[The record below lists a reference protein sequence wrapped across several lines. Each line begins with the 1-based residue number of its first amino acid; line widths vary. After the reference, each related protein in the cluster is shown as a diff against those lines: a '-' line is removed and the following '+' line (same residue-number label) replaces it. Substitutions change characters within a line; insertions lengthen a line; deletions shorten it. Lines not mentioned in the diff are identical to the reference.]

1 MSKAKRITQNR
12 LDNLRLEVELDNIN
26 QNANLTMAPIK
37 QQLLKPSDM
46 KYLVSGPEE
55 TQLGF
60 DANVLDARMGENL
73 IENIEDAV
81 GYRDPIANSMSDDQV
96 GGEIDR
102 IDLSFR
108 TDFRNNAKDVLEALV
123 RQGYNQFQQFI
134 DDASSGV
141 QNQMRARERAVIIN
155 SSLMQNRAQI
165 EQIFHDEVSAPVMVG
180 RQAQQRAEIQ
190 ANNERLFKEQN
201 SRYVKR
207 IQNTNLGAY
216 STQKLEGESD
226 ENYILRMQS
235 LKASLPTP
243 DRAVAMEKE
252 KEKLQFRSYLSAVA
266 SPTVAETIINDAFF
280 TGVEGERH
288 VRLLVRAWPSF
299 LKELKETYSKLDVS
313 SFLEFAQSWVN
324 KIETTKGVNTILAV
338 ESEPEVIIATDN
350 APSSL
355 STLHSNGTITVRNTN
370 GDTLIIGV
378 KTVAGKR
385 IPWNFTTDRAIM
397 HKTFQRFPEQ
407 LKFYGTTKNQ
417 FLDRFDNMVDV
428 LGGKKRLHRGTPT
441 SSSPSSS
448 SSSALTTPPPS
459 GGGSEIGTTAPTKSR
474 PGPTGKGIYAHRKKY
489 GHGISAKTD
498 EPEYREFGRLIVS
511 MPKLSDGILRVL
523 YASNGINIAGIKS
536 THISEDF
543 KDLIMTI
550 IDTGKFN
557 TRLFERLPNS
567 EKPLFK
573 KLIDV
578 AKLKHKLGAGNLV
591 DENEKQN
598 LQRWELVR
606 GEIESGNDN
615 ISLKKEAKKL
625 ISYFMKSGRLSK
637 SEAYDLLIQ
646 LSL

>member
-37 QQLLKPSDM
+37 QQMLKPSDM
-46 KYLVSGPEE
+46 KYLVSEAERP
-55 TQLGF
+55 QLGF
-60 DANVLDARMGENL
+60 NPDVLNYDA
-73 IENIEDAV
+73 I
-81 GYRDPIANSMSDDQV
+81 DPTQHGDYIDPND
-96 GGEIDR
+96 GGEV
-102 IDLSFR
+102 LSKVEIGRRVKRGRDGFDVNLENVQELVNNGHTYFERYVNMLAAELRYAEQQNGQALTRVEIQGIVDAFFR
-108 TDFRNNAKDVLEALV
+108 RYTVEIKSEYGKKVVFAELK
-123 RQGYNQFQQFI
+123 QQNEQAI
-134 DDASSGV
+134 QARADAIKH
-141 QNQMRARERAVIIN
+141 NK
-155 SSLMQNRAQI
+155 QI
-165 EQIFHDEVSAPVMVG
+165 E
-180 RQAQQRAEIQ
+180 AQDR
-190 ANNERLFKEQN
+190 
-201 SRYVKR
+201 SDYVKR

-235 LKASLPTP
+235 LKASLPSP

-252 KEKLQFRSYLSAVA
+252 KDKLQFRSYLSAVA
-266 SPTVAETIINDAFF
+266 SPTVAETIINNEFF
-280 TGVEGERH
+280 KGDDGEDH

-313 SFLEFAQSWVN
+313 SFLEFAQSWVD
-324 KIETTKGVNTILAV
+324 KIQTTKGVKNPV
-338 ESEPEVIIATDN
+338 NVEPELIAVSQDDPLNYATR
-350 APSSL
+350 L
-355 STLHSNGTITVRNTN
+355 SPTKIEIRNTRGDKLVLGDKWTKKFHYSTFLTYPEFYDYFTEIKPN
-370 GDTLIIGV
+370 GRRT
-378 KTVAGKR
+378 
-385 IPWNFTTDRAIM
+385 
-397 HKTFQRFPEQ
+397 
-407 LKFYGTTKNQ
+407 TTKAKY
-417 FLDRFDNMVDV
+417 LDGFA
-428 LGGKKRLHRGTPT
+428 RLQQEIPQAV
-441 SSSPSSS
+441 P
-448 SSSALTTPPPS
+448 A
-459 GGGSEIGTTAPTKSR
+459 GGGGAEEKKDDDNDVPEDDYYAGGYGFKRHHVGKPTPK
-474 PGPTGKGIYAHRKKY
+474 HRKKY

-557 TRLFERLPNS
+557 ARLFERLPNS

-591 DENEKQN
+591 DENEKQQ

-606 GEIESGNDN
+606 GELESGNDN

-625 ISYFMKSGRLSK
+625 ITYFMKSGRLSK

-646 LSL
+646 MSL

>member
-1 MSKAKRITQNR
+1 MKAKRITQNR

-37 QQLLKPSDM
+37 QQMLKPSDM
-46 KYLVSGPEE
+46 KYLVSEAERP
-55 TQLGF
+55 QLGF
-60 DANVLDARMGENL
+60 NPDVLDVGAGEIL
-73 IENIEDAV
+73 IENIEEAD
-81 GYRDPIANSMSDDQV
+81 GYQDPIENSMTDEEV
-96 GGEIDR
+96 GQAVDT
-102 IDLSFR
+102 LFL
-108 TDFRNNAKDVLEALV
+108 DFRQNYGLAELEKLV
-123 RQGYNQFQQFI
+123 GLGFTQFQQFI
-134 DDASSGV
+134 DDAKQYPAGANKRQKALLSAAYLRR
-141 QNQMRARERAVIIN
+141 NM
-155 SSLMQNRAQI
+155 AQI
-165 EQIFHDEVSAPVMVG
+165 EQIFEDVAVLYVRGLQE
-180 RQAQQRAEIQ
+180 QQRADIQ

-235 LKASLPTP
+235 LRASLPTL

-252 KEKLQFRSYLSAVA
+252 KDKLQFRSYLSAVA
-266 SPTVAETIINDAFF
+266 SPTVAETIINDEFF
-280 TGVEGERH
+280 KGEAGERH
-288 VRLLVRAWPSF
+288 VQLLVRAWPSF
-299 LKELKETYSKLDVS
+299 LKELKETYSKLDVA
-313 SFLEFAQSWVN
+313 SFLDFSISWVN
-324 KIETTKGVNTILAV
+324 KIETTKGVNAILAV

-350 APSSL
+350 SPSSL
-355 STLHSNGTITVRNTN
+355 SILHSNGTITVRNTN

-378 KTVAGKR
+378 KTDAGKR
-385 IPWNFTTDRAIM
+385 IPWNFTTNSKIVAR
-397 HKTFQRFPEQ
+397 TFTRFPEQ
-407 LKFYGTTKNQ
+407 LRFYGTTKAQ
-417 FLDRFDNMVDV
+417 FLDRFDNMVEV
-428 LGGKKRLHRGTPT
+428 LGGKKRLHRKIDGTPI
-441 SSSPSSS
+441 SSPSSS
-448 SSSALTTPPPS
+448 SSSDITTPPPGG
-459 GGGSEIGTTAPTKSR
+459 GGGSQHGTNAPTKSKN
-474 PGPTGKGIYAHRKKY
+474 GKGIYAHRKKY

-557 TRLFERLPNS
+557 ARLFERLPNS